1 MKRAIFLGYPI
12 GITKRNNEFR
22 FSIEQRN
29 YILECGNYGYE
40 IWKKTSCGC
49 TLEDFIEFMNEKN
62 QEFKYEV
69 QNLIKQGV
77 IIVLDIN
84 NYEKSYECLKKLIPV
99 RQGLISDVNESSYEV
114 SLGNRTITIDRTE
127 YIVWLNLSGNS
138 TIDDI
143 SKVLMKELNLDSN
156 TINRLIVVTIQTL
169 LNKNLIILR

>member
-1 MKRAIFLGYPI
+1 MKRMIFLGNPI

-22 FSIEQRN
+22 FSIEQKN

-40 IWKKTSCGC
+40 IWKKTSSGC
-49 TLEDFIEFMNEKN
+49 KLEDFIAFMNEKN

-84 NYEKSYECLKKLIPV
+84 NYEKSYECLKKLIPI
-99 RQGLISDVNESSYEV
+99 RQGIISEINESNYDV
-114 SLGNRTITIDRTE
+114 SLGNKTINIDTTE

-138 TIDDI
+138 TMDDI
-143 SKVLMKELNLDSN
+143 SKLLMEELNLDRN
-156 TINRLIVVTIQTL
+156 TINKLIVVTIQTL
-169 LNKNLIILR
+169 LNKNLVILR